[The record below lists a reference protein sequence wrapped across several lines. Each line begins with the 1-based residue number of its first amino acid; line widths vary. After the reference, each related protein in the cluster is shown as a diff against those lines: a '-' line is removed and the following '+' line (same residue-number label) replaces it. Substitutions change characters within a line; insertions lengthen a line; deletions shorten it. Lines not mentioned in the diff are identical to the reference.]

1 MLEIYTKPSC
11 PVCNRTKA
19 YLTEKQIVFVEH
31 QIGTNVTRDEVLTKF
46 PNAKMVPIIILNG
59 TQIGGFND
67 LQLLMENTG

>member
-1 MLEIYTKPSC
+1 
-11 PVCNRTKA
+11 
-19 YLTEKQIVFVEH
+19 LTEKQIVFVEH